1 MTATLVWSI
10 IGAVLLGLLALPFVV
25 MLIILIIMAF
35 TGDCDDAGILIAIP
49 IFIVGG
55 GLGALSADCAINA
68 YNTKREMDVR
78 EVYEPQE
85 YVKDMKIL
93 SYYDNYLPDYFDG
106 VREDKFTLIKSGTQ
120 YRIYLEEENY
130 SEISVMKFSNDAG
143 IDFGS
148 EKLRDDRERTFV
160 LVDCDKTE
168 LHFGE
173 KEDFRMAI
181 TKIEGERKLSFDLYA
196 ISENDILV
204 KVL

>member
-10 IGAVLLGLLALPFVV
+10 IGAVLLGLLTLPFVV
-25 MLIILIIMAF
+25 MLLIIIIAGF
-35 TGDCDDAGILIAIP
+35 TGDFDGPEVLIAIP
-49 IFIVGG
+49 ILVIGSC
-55 GLGALSADCAINA
+55 LGAGCASCAVNA
-68 YNTKREMDVR
+68 YDTKQEMDVR

-106 VREDKFTLIKSGTQ
+106 VREEKFTLIKSGTQ
-120 YRIYLEEENY
+120 YRIYLEETNY

-143 IDFGS
+143 IDFGK
-148 EKLRDDRERTFV
+148 EKLVDGRERTFV
-160 LVDCDKTE
+160 LIDCEKTE
-168 LHFGE
+168 IKFG
-173 KEDFRMAI
+173 KKDDFRMAI

>member
-10 IGAVLLGLLALPFVV
+10 IGAVLLGLLTLPFVV
-25 MLIILIIMAF
+25 LLIALFVMSF
-35 TGDCDDAGILIAIP
+35 SDGDDAGILIAIP
-49 IFIVGG
+49 VFVLGTVCGG
-55 GLGALSADCAINA
+55 GCAGCAINA
-68 YNTKREMDVR
+68 YNTKQEMDIR

-85 YVKDMKIL
+85 YVLDMKIL

-106 VREDKFTLIKSGTQ
+106 VREEKFTLIKVDTE
-120 YRIYLEEENY
+120 YRIYLSEDNY
-130 SEISVMKFSNDAG
+130 SEISAMKFSNDAG
-143 IDFGS
+143 ISFGS
-148 EKLRDDRERTFV
+148 EKLNDDRERKFV
-160 LVDCDKTE
+160 LIDCEKTE
-168 LHFGE
+168 IHFGE